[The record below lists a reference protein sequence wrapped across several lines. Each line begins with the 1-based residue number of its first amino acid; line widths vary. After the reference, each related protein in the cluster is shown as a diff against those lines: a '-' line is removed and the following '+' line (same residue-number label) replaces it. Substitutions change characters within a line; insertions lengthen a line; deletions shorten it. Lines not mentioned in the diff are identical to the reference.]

1 MTIHIGVDLHQRFCY
16 MTAVNAS
23 GKKLRQ
29 AQVANEGSALRAWPV
44 AHSSLLFVKFHEIVS
59 SMFRDILSSLG

>member
-23 GKKLRQ
+23 GRKLRQ
-29 AQVANEGSALRAWPV
+29 GQVTKIVLAHKLPTAVWALLRHGVCFDESVFA
-44 AHSSLLFVKFHEIVS
+44 
-59 SMFRDILSSLG
+59 RG

>member
-23 GKKLRQ
+23 GRKLQ
-29 AQVANEGSALRAWPV
+29 QGQVAKIAL
-44 AHSSLLFVKFHEIVS
+44 AHKLLTAVCALLRHGVCFDESVFA
-59 SMFRDILSSLG
+59 RG